1 LLRELSEQAQVQV
14 LRTSDTPC
22 KVSGQFPI
30 DTVSSEKIY
39 VSYAV
44 IKDSHEDDTISPEEN
59 DDMPE
64 LLDDHDHDQD
74 DYDHDHDQDDYDHDH
89 DHDQDEED
97 EDEEEEEEEQEVHG
111 TGNFTINTQQD
122 QQTYKVFAGRKY
134 KKVDVRVRPVP
145 GVFPQEATVRRQFPN
160 DPLANLLPLPRQP
173 PEFIPTAKITE
184 ERMKAIGINSQ
195 GFLWP
200 EEEKL
205 FQQIIL
211 LNQDAV
217 AFVQTDRGT
226 FKKSYFS
233 DYIIP
238 TVEHIPWSFK
248 NIPIPPGI
256 KNDVMDLLKEKI
268 DAGVYEQSQSS
279 YRARWFCVPK
289 KSGKLRIVHD
299 LQPLNR
305 VTIRDAGLP
314 PIVDDFVE
322 PFAGHQCYTVFDLF
336 WGFDGRKIHPKSRD
350 LTAFYTPLGL
360 LRITSLPMG
369 FTNSPAEFQKCMTF
383 ILQDEIPHTA
393 NIFIDDLPIKGPTT
407 QYPDE
412 HGNPE
417 TLPDNPGIRRF
428 IWEHANDVHRIM
440 HRIKEAGGTFAGT
453 KAQICLPEVLIVGQ
467 KCTPEG
473 RLPDDDKIKKVLKWP
488 QPQNATQVRGF
499 TGLCGTMRIWIP
511 NYSQLIRP
519 LTELIRKG
527 TEFIWTERQQE
538 AFDLMKQIITSTPA
552 LRPIDY
558 TSDNPVI
565 LSVDSSHIAVGFI
578 LSQLDDQ
585 GRRRTARYGS
595 LPMNDRER
603 RYSQPKLEL
612 YGLYRAL
619 RHWRL
624 YLIGVKNLQVE
635 VDAKY
640 IKGMLN
646 EPDLQPNAAVN
657 RWIQGILMF
666 DFTLVHVP
674 ATQFRGPDALSRR
687 QLAEDE
693 DIPEHDDSWLDE
705 ISLLYYLPNPY
716 TLKDFCFTLPTK
728 LPYEPTKLPSWKLR
742 QSSQDTTLKDV
753 RHFLSTLEI
762 PTFTSLQSRRRFM
775 KKVSQY
781 FVQANKMFKRNGNKS
796 PLLVILDHKK
806 RLAILTQAHENLG
819 HKGEQ
824 AVFDL
829 IRLRFFWPHLRTDVH
844 HHIASCHDCQI
855 RSLKKIEVS
864 PTISTPQA
872 LFEKV
877 YIDVMHMPPSGGYQF
892 IVAARDDLSGVTE
905 VRALRSNN
913 SQALSKFF
921 WEQIYCRYGAIGQ
934 AVTDNGPEV
943 KGAFEILLRRMNI
956 PQVRITPYNK
966 HANGAVERGH
976 FILREAIVKT
986 CKKDRN
992 GQIKNWHQHV
1002 ELAAFADRITVSSV
1016 TGYSPY
1022 YLLHGTH
1029 PLLPFDLSEATFMT
1043 DGYRSGLSTSDLL
1056 SLRIQQLHRH
1066 PSDLEKAAQTLKQ
1079 ARFRSKQQF
1088 EKRFHYKLQKKNYG
1102 TGELVLVRNSRLE
1115 ATVAKFKTEARYL
1128 GPYEVVRQTLR
1139 GNYILKELDGTVHA
1153 EQYAAFR
1160 IIPYIKRTDPQFQEL
1175 LSPTDDDT
1183 DDDHDKTHN
1192 ANDTHDTDHE
1202 DEDIDI
1208 ALSHYSDSDS
1218 D

>member
-1 LLRELSEQAQVQV
+1 MTGIHINSRYPLCPLYPLYLSPSS
-14 LRTSDTPC
+14 L
-22 KVSGQFPI
+22 I
-30 DTVSSEKIY
+30 SEKFLEHTKSPVIKQSDAQYNFSTDSQVRDSASEKFY
-39 VSYAV
+39 VSYAT
-44 IKDSHEDDTISPEEN
+44 IKE
-59 DDMPE
+59 
-64 LLDDHDHDQD
+64 DQD
-74 DYDHDHDQDDYDHDH
+74 VPDLLIQ
-89 DHDQDEED
+89 
-97 EDEEEEEEEQEVHG
+97 DEEEEEIPE
-111 TGNFTINTQQD
+111 TGHTISKHLQD
-122 QQTYKVFAGRKY
+122 PQSSKVFVGRKY
-134 KKVDVRVRPVP
+134 KKVDVRVKPVP
-145 GVFPQEATVRRQFPN
+145 GVFPQEATVHRQFPN
-160 DPLANLLPLPRQP
+160 NPLDNLPPIPRQP
-173 PEFIPTAKITE
+173 PDFIPTAKLTE
-184 ERMKAIGINSQ
+184 ERMTSIGINTQ

-205 FQQIIL
+205 FKHIIL

-226 FKKSYFS
+226 LKKSYFS

-256 KNDVMDLLKEKI
+256 KEDVIELLKEKI
-268 DAGVYEQSQSS
+268 SAGVYEPSQSS
-279 YRARWFCVPK
+279 YRARWFCIPK

-299 LQPLNR
+299 LQPLNK
-305 VTIRDAGLP
+305 VTIKDAGLP
-314 PIVDDFVE
+314 PIIDDFVE

-383 ILQDEIPHTA
+383 ILQDEIPHVA

-407 QYPDE
+407 QYLDE
-412 HGNPE
+412 NGNPE
-417 TLPDNPGIRRF
+417 TLPENPGIRRF

-440 HRIKEAGGTFAGT
+440 HRVKEAGGTFAGL
-453 KAQICLPEVLIVGQ
+453 KAQICLPEVIIVGQ

-488 QPQNATQVRGF
+488 QPQNPTQVRGF

-519 LTELIRKG
+519 LTELTRKG
-527 TEFIWTERQQE
+527 AEFIWTERHQE

-558 TSDNPVI
+558 SSNNPVI
-565 LSVDSSHIAVGFI
+565 ISVDSSQIAVGFI

-595 LPMNDRER
+595 LPMNEREA

-624 YLIGVKNLQVE
+624 YLIGVKNLHVE
-635 VDAKY
+635 VDAQY

-687 QLAEDE
+687 ELAEDE

-705 ISLLYYLPNPY
+705 IILLYYLPNPY
-716 TLKDFCFTLPTK
+716 TLKDFNFSFPTK
-728 LPYEPTKLPSWKLR
+728 LPYNPTKLPSWKLR
-742 QSSQDTTLKDV
+742 QSQQDKTLKEV
-753 RHFLSTLEI
+753 QHFLSALET
-762 PTFTSLQSRRRFM
+762 PTFLSLQSRKRFM
-775 KKVSQY
+775 KKVGQ
-781 FVQANKMFKRNGNKS
+781 FFIKEGKMFKRNGDRQ
-796 PLLVILDHKK
+796 PLLVILDHRK
-806 RLAILTQAHENLG
+806 RLEILTQAHENLG

-829 IRLRFFWPHLRTDVH
+829 VRLRFFWPHLRTDVH
-844 HHIASCHDCQI
+844 HHVASCHDCQT
-855 RSLKKIEVS
+855 RTLKRLEVS
-864 PTISTPQA
+864 PMISTPAA

-877 YIDVMHMPPSGGYQF
+877 YIDVMYMPPSGGYHF

-921 WEQIYCRYGAIGQ
+921 WEQIYCRYGSIGQ
-934 AVTDNGPEV
+934 VVTDNGPEV
-943 KGAFEILLRRMNI
+943 KGAFEILLRRMKI
-956 PQVRITPYNK
+956 PQVHITPYNK

-986 CKKDRN
+986 SEKDRN

-1029 PLLPFDLSEATFMT
+1029 PLLPFDLSEATCMI
-1043 DGYRSGLSTSDLL
+1043 DGYRSGLSTSELL

-1066 PSDLEKAAQTLKQ
+1066 PADLEKAANTLKQ
-1079 ARFRSKQQF
+1079 ARFRSKLQF
-1088 EKRFHYKLQKKNYG
+1088 EKRYHYKLQKSNYLPG
-1102 TGELVLVRNSRLE
+1102 SLVLVQNSRLE
-1115 ATVAKFKTEARYL
+1115 ATVSKFKTEPRYL
-1128 GPYEVVRQTLR
+1128 GPFEVVERTTR
-1139 GNYILKELDGTVHA
+1139 GNYILQELDGAKHA
-1153 EQYAAFR
+1153 EQCAAFR
-1160 IIPYIKRTDPQFQEL
+1160 IIPYIPRTDPQFHDL
-1175 LSPTDDDT
+1175 LHASNDEQNSDASNEPEDNKSDDQLE
-1183 DDDHDKTHN
+1183 DDNSDQDSNT
-1192 ANDTHDTDHE
+1192 NDLNNQVIEE
-1202 DEDIDI
+1202 DMIYDLASE
-1208 ALSHYSDSDS
+1208 SDSDT
-1218 D
+1218 